1 MMLQQI
7 GKYLN
12 ITAGII
18 VIISLIFLSL
28 VSWYPSLIGSY
39 LHIQNIEIEGS
50 KNSNKEKIES
60 IIPINEK
67 SLFTLDL
74 NDTALEI
81 QKLNW
86 VKKVNI
92 KKQFPNTIKILI
104 FENDPFAYLLKDQ
117 KTFLIDIDGE
127 IISEENALN
136 NIDEYLI
143 VTGKDSQRNL
153 SKLIRDI
160 NIAYPEILASLYEL
174 EFIEERRWDIII
186 NNNLRIKL
194 SESDVQNSLINLKKL
209 IKDNKI
215 LKSNII
221 EVDLRISDRAIF
233 RLEVDEE
240 LKLKIEEV

>member
-1 MMLQQI
+1 MRE
-7 GKYLN
+7 
-12 ITAGII
+12 A
-18 VIISLIFLSL
+18 
-28 VSWYPSLIGSY
+28 
-39 LHIQNIEIEGS
+39 

>member
-1 MMLQQI
+1 MMLQQT

-18 VIISLIFLSL
+18 VIISLIFVSL
-28 VSWYPSLIGSY
+28 VSWNPGVIGSY
-39 LHIQNIEIEGS
+39 LYIQNIEIVGS
-50 KNSNKEKIES
+50 KNSSEEKIKN
-60 IIPINEK
+60 IISINEK

-74 NDTALEI
+74 DYTVSEI

-86 VKKVNI
+86 VKRVNI
-92 KKQFPNTIKILI
+92 KKKFPHTIEILI
-104 FENDPFAYLLKDQ
+104 FENDPFAYLLKDR

-127 IISEENALN
+127 IISEENNLE

-143 VTGKDSQRNL
+143 VTGKDSQKNL

-174 EFIEERRWDIII
+174 EFIEKRRWDIII
-186 NNNLRIKL
+186 NNKLRIKL

-209 IKDNKI
+209 INENKI

>member
-1 MMLQQI
+1 M
-7 GKYLN
+7 
-12 ITAGII
+12 
-18 VIISLIFLSL
+18 
-28 VSWYPSLIGSY
+28 
-39 LHIQNIEIEGS
+39 
-50 KNSNKEKIES
+50 
-60 IIPINEK
+60 
-67 SLFTLDL
+67 
-74 NDTALEI
+74 
-81 QKLNW
+81 
-86 VKKVNI
+86 
-92 KKQFPNTIKILI
+92 
-104 FENDPFAYLLKDQ
+104 
-117 KTFLIDIDGE
+117 
-127 IISEENALN
+127 
-136 NIDEYLI
+136 
-143 VTGKDSQRNL
+143 TGKDSQRNL